1 MTDTTDGP
9 VLLENPH
16 VVEVPEILKHYNVTL
31 DKGLNDKQVTQH
43 RKLFGAHTFAKT
55 KKASLFQLLISQFDD
70 LLVRILLLAAIISF
84 ILTFL
89 DIKSERNISDYI
101 EPMVILVILVLNAI
115 VGVWQEANAERAL
128 DALKQ
133 LQPELASCLRNG
145 KWITM
150 GTEELVVG
158 DVVRIKNGDKIPA
171 DVRVAKIFSTSLAA
185 EQSQLTGESSIVF
198 KTSNAL
204 PKSMESCEI
213 QSKKNILFSST
224 TITCGNA
231 VGIVVATGMS
241 TEIGAVQYAVME
253 ASQSESTTPLQKMLH
268 DFGATLSKAI
278 SAICVIVWVINFK
291 NFADPIHGS
300 RLRGCIYYFKIAI
313 ALAVAAIPEG
323 LPAVITTCLALGTR
337 KMAKRNAIVRKLPS
351 VETLG
356 CTTVIC
362 SDKTGTLTTNKMT
375 SLLLTLFN
383 ENDELKYIHVPAV
396 GHDIR
401 VTLAPTDPVDA
412 STPLSIAQSFD
423 SPIDVPT
430 NVFCQC
436 ASLCSDAVVTVENG
450 KVAIEG
456 EPTETAILELV
467 DKLGKCLEDNDTT
480 HIDELGRFA
489 FKSSCLPEAYRK
501 RIKKEAT
508 LEFCRHRKMMSV
520 LTSCSGKVT
529 LFSKGAPESIL
540 ERATSYLRPDGTV
553 VPLTPKIRALVQRQL
568 DSIASQALRTLAFAY
583 RTDAQAS
590 LDLYKERSGK
600 DVSEGTPKFFKEI
613 EKDLV
618 LIGLVGIMDPPRPEV
633 RASIT
638 KCLDAGIR
646 VIMITGDNKITAEA
660 ISRQVGIIR
669 DDGKEG
675 VNYFSYTGKEF
686 EDLAPEDQKLVLSV
700 ESLVFSRTE
709 PKHKQNIVSI
719 LKELGETVAMTGDG
733 VNDAPALK
741 MADIGISMGITGT
754 EVAKEASDMIL
765 ADDNFQTIVA
775 AIEEGRCIYSNMK
788 AFIRYL
794 ISSNIGEV
802 VSIFL
807 TAALGIP
814 EGMLPV
820 QLLWVNLV
828 TDGPPATA
836 LGFNPPD
843 LNIMKKGPRSKND
856 RLIDLWTL
864 FRYLVVGTY
873 VGFATTGIFIQWYV
887 WGISPSDGN
896 PLVTL
901 NELMH
906 WSECNKEGASRL
918 FNIDDYKCSY
928 FTTGKVKPSTLS
940 LTTLVVIEMLNAFN
954 ALSEDCSLFVMPPWA
969 NPYLIIATIFSI
981 SIHCII
987 LYTPFLAQVFNV
999 TPLDKYDWLAV
1010 VLWSLPV
1017 IIIDELLKLL
1027 GKVCKRKPTLY
1038 DTQSSIKSGMY
1049 TRLSGDSVELK
1060 PALVNNKKIEK
1071 RRTAG

>member
-1 MTDTTDGP
+1 MADTTEGL

-16 VVEVPEILKHYNVTL
+16 IVEVSDILDYYSVTL
-31 DKGLNDKQVTQH
+31 DKGLNDEQVTRH
-43 RKLFGAHTFAKT
+43 RKLFGSHTFIKAK
-55 KKASLFQLLISQFDD
+55 KVSLFQLLISQFDD

-89 DIKSERNISDYI
+89 DIKSERNIADYI
-101 EPMVILVILVLNAI
+101 EPIVILVILILNAI

-133 LQPELASCLRNG
+133 LQPELANCLRNG
-145 KWITM
+145 RWNTIN
-150 GTEELVVG
+150 TEEIVVG
-158 DVVRIKNGDKIPA
+158 DIIRIKNGDKIPA
-171 DVRVAKIFSTSLAA
+171 DLRVAKIFSTSLAT
-185 EQSQLTGESSIVF
+185 EQSQLTGESAIVF
-198 KTSNAL
+198 KVSNAL
-204 PKSMESCEI
+204 PKSLESCEI

-224 TITCGNA
+224 TVTCGNA
-231 VGIVVATGMS
+231 IGIVIATGMS
-241 TEIGAVQYAVME
+241 TEIGAVQFAVME
-253 ASQSESTTPLQKMLH
+253 ASQSESTTPLQNMLN
-268 DFGATLSKAI
+268 DFGTSLSKAI
-278 SAICVIVWVINFK
+278 SAICVIVWIINFK

-337 KMAKRNAIVRKLPS
+337 KMARRNAIVRKLPS

-375 SLLLTLFN
+375 CLFLTLFN
-383 ENDELKYIHVPAV
+383 ENDNLKYIHIPTV

-401 VTLAPTDPVDA
+401 VTLAPTISPD
-412 STPLSIAQSFD
+412 SSIPLSVAQSFD
-423 SPIDVPT
+423 SPIDALT
-430 NVFCQC
+430 NSFCKC
-436 ASLCSDAVVTVENG
+436 ASLCSDALVTVEDG
-450 KVAIEG
+450 KTLVEG
-456 EPTETAILELV
+456 EPTEVAILELV
-467 DKLGKCLEDNDTT
+467 KKLGKCLEDNDVM
-480 HIDELGRFA
+480 HLDEIGKFA
-489 FKSSCLPEAYRK
+489 FKSPCLLDAYRK
-501 RIKKEAT
+501 KIKKEAT
-508 LEFCRHRKMMSV
+508 LEFCRNRKMMSV
-520 LTSCSGKVT
+520 LTTHGNEVT

-540 ERATSYLRPDGTV
+540 ERCTSYMRPDGTV
-553 VPLTPKIRALVQRQL
+553 VLLTSKLRGLVLKQL

-583 RTDAQAS
+583 KDNAEE
-590 LDLYKERSGK
+590 DLHLYREKSGK
-600 DVSEGTPKFFKEI
+600 DVSEATPKFFGEI
-613 EKDLV
+613 ERDLV
-618 LIGLVGIMDPPRPEV
+618 FIGIVGIMDPPRPEV
-633 RASIT
+633 RASIS
-638 KCLDAGIR
+638 KCLEAGIR
-646 VIMITGDNKITAEA
+646 VIMITGDNRLTAETIA
-660 ISRQVGIIR
+660 RQVGIIKE
-669 DDGKEG
+669 DGKPG

-686 EDLAPEDQKLVLSV
+686 EELALEDQKLVLSV

-709 PKHKQNIVSI
+709 PKHKQNIVDI
-719 LKELGETVAMTGDG
+719 LKGLGETVAMTGDG

-741 MADIGISMGITGT
+741 MADIGIAMGITGT

-802 VSIFL
+802 FSIFL

-856 RLIDLWTL
+856 KLINLWTL
-864 FRYLVVGTY
+864 VRYLVVGTY
-873 VGFATTGIFIQWYV
+873 VGCATTGIFIQWYV
-887 WGISPSDGN
+887 RGISPNDEHV
-896 PLVTL
+896 LVTL
-901 NELMH
+901 HELMH
-906 WSECNKEGASRL
+906 WSECNRDIAHRML
-918 FNIDDYKCSY
+918 NLDDSKCSY
-928 FTTGKVKPSTLS
+928 FTSGKVKPSTLS
-940 LTTLVVIEMLNAFN
+940 LTTLVMIEMLNAFN

-987 LYTPFLAQVFNV
+987 LYTPFLARVFNV
-999 TPLDKYDWLAV
+999 TPLDKHDWFAV
-1010 VLWSLPV
+1010 LLWSLPV
-1017 IIIDELLKLL
+1017 ILIDEVLKVL
-1027 GKVCKRKPTLY
+1027 GKIWKRKPILY
-1038 DTQSSIKSGMY
+1038 DSQASIKSGMY
-1049 TRLSGDSVELK
+1049 TRLSGDSIELK
-1060 PALVNNKKIEK
+1060 PALVDDAQVEK
-1071 RRTAG
+1071 RRTAP